1 MKNQRKFLADLWI
14 LFCFLISG
22 CNRQTAL
29 PPTPNLGIPED
40 EFNKRIQLMAPKGW
54 NTYKIKDSVA
64 INVDVVSNDQIAF
77 QNNFGAVIF
86 ELEGQEWTE
95 IPNLMKYPEGYE
107 VLGPSKGDAF
117 KQGTT
122 VVSPILQDTKLPV
135 TLRIVLIG
143 NIYRN
148 GQITDEQTAGYVDV
162 ELTP

>member
-77 QNNFGAVIF
+77 
-86 ELEGQEWTE
+86 
-95 IPNLMKYPEGYE
+95 
-107 VLGPSKGDAF
+107 
-117 KQGTT
+117 
-122 VVSPILQDTKLPV
+122 
-135 TLRIVLIG
+135 
-143 NIYRN
+143 
-148 GQITDEQTAGYVDV
+148 
-162 ELTP
+162 